1 MKHGDYIMTP
11 SQIMRKLLAHT
22 FSLGLD
28 FKQKH
33 GKVCDGNQMHNSYEN
48 LKINNK

>member
-1 MKHGDYIMTP
+1 MKHGDYIVTP

-22 FSLGLD
+22 FRLALD
-28 FKQKH
+28 LKQKD
-33 GKVCDGNQMHNSYEN
+33 GKVCGGNQMHNKYEN